1 MNAPRDIWLTYE
13 QAGALTGLSAR
24 QLRRHIADGQIR
36 VERDPAACATLEAA
50 TLQGFPEGYPF
61 QGPKSAQYRQIGN
74 AVPPVMAAL
83 LARAVVPA
91 ATQSNRGAP

>member
-1 MNAPRDIWLTYE
+1 MKTVELF
-13 QAGALTGLSAR
+13 AGGGGAALGLERAGCEH
-24 QLRRHIADGQIR
+24 LVC

-74 AVPPVMAAL
+74 AVPPVMAEL
-83 LARAVVPA
+83 LARAVVTA
-91 ATQSNRGAP
+91 DTQSKRGAT

>member
-36 VERDPAACATLEAA
+36 VEKQGRRLYLHRDDLAPFTPAAA
-50 TLQGFPEGYPF
+50 
-61 QGPKSAQYRQIGN
+61 
-74 AVPPVMAAL
+74 
-83 LARAVVPA
+83 
-91 ATQSNRGAP
+91 